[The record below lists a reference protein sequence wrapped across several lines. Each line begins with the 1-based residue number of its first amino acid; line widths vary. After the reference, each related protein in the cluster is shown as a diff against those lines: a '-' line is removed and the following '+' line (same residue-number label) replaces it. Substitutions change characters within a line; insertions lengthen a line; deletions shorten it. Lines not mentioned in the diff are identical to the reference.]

1 MKAWV
6 RGYILRPFNS
16 KRALLTRLS
25 KKSGMLTLMTGLN
38 SVFLRAG
45 SSHQKQR
52 QKSDCQDF
60 CFLLKKEVLKN

>member
-1 MKAWV
+1 
-6 RGYILRPFNS
+6 
-16 KRALLTRLS
+16 
-25 KKSGMLTLMTGLN
+25 MLTLMTGLN

-60 CFLLKKEVLKN
+60 CFLLKKEVLKKLRDKFMVASVE